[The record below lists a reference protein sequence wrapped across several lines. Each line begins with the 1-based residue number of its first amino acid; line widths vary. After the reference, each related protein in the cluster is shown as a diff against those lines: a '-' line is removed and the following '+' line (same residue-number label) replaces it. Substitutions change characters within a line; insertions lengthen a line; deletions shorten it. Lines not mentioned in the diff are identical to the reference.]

1 MNYLLAEN
9 LKKSFG
15 EKLLFKNLTF
25 GIDAGQKIAMI
36 AKNGSGKTTL
46 LNMLAGIDFPEEGK
60 VVIRKGISVSYLQQ
74 NPELGEENT
83 ILEVV
88 FNSENDYIT
97 AIRNYEQA
105 LINIKLSDSSENQ
118 LLFEAASSRMDALN
132 AWDYETKIKEILT
145 RFQIENLL
153 QKVSELS
160 GGQRKKVALAKAL
173 IEEVDLLL
181 LDEPTNHLDIEMI
194 EWLEDYLSKQ
204 KLSLLVVTHDRYF
217 LDNVCQEILELDN
230 GQLYRYKGNYSYFL
244 EKKAEREHIES
255 LETEKSRNIYR
266 TELEWMRRM
275 PSARGTKS
283 KARIDAFYDIQEKA
297 LKRTGNNTMELD
309 VKMNRL
315 GGKILEL
322 NNISKNF
329 GNFKAVDDFTY
340 TFKKGERIGIVGK
353 NGIGK
358 STLLNI
364 ITGNSRADRGKISL
378 GQTVVFGYY
387 SQEGFLPKEDKR
399 VIELV
404 KDIAEEIPL
413 GKGTMSASQFL
424 NHFNFPPTLQ
434 YNYFSN
440 LSGGEKR
447 RLFLLITLIKN
458 PNFLLLDEPTN
469 DLDISTLQILEDF
482 LLDFKGCLMIVSHDR
497 FFLDKL
503 VDHVFVFEGNGKVKD
518 YYGNYTAYYRQKLLE
533 ESAKSQNKIE
543 KPKRE
548 KPKDAV
554 KKPSYKQKLEYES
567 LDNEIQLLETEKS
580 EIINRLNSGKE
591 NLEMLQ
597 ELSLRFGEIEK
608 LIDEKML
615 LRLDGNLFKKIIG
628 IVSNN

>member
-46 LNMLAGIDFPEEGK
+46 LNMLAGIDFPEEGR
-60 VVIRKGISVSYLQQ
+60 VVIRKGIRVSYLQQ

-97 AIRNYEQA
+97 AIRSYEQA
-105 LINIKLSDSSENQ
+105 LIKIKLSDSSENQ

-132 AWDYETKIKEILT
+132 AWDYETKVKEILT

-283 KARIDAFYDIQEKA
+283 KARVDAFYDIQEKA
-297 LKRTGNNTMELD
+297 LKRTGNGAIELN

-322 NNISKNF
+322 NNISKSF
-329 GNFKAVDDFTY
+329 GDFKAVDDFTY

-364 ITGNSRADRGKISL
+364 ITGDSRADRGKISL

-503 VDHVFVFEGNGKVKD
+503 VDHVFVFEGNGRIKD
-518 YYGNYTAYYRQKLLE
+518 YYGNYTGYYRQKLLE

-567 LDNEIQLLETEKS
+567 LENEIQSLETEKS

-591 NLEMLQ
+591 NLETLH
-597 ELSLRFGEIEK
+597 ELSIRFGEIEK
-608 LIDEKML
+608 LIDEKTIRWMEL
-615 LRLDGNLFKKIIG
+615 SEIIDN
-628 IVSNN
+628 SR

>member
-46 LNMLAGIDFPEEGK
+46 LNMLAGIDFPEEGR
-60 VVIRKGISVSYLQQ
+60 VVIRKGIRVSYLQQ

-105 LINIKLSDSSENQ
+105 LIKIKLSDSSENQ

-132 AWDYETKIKEILT
+132 AWDYETKVKEILT

-283 KARIDAFYDIQEKA
+283 KARVDAFYDIQEKA
-297 LKRTGNNTMELD
+297 LKRTSNGAIELN

-322 NNISKNF
+322 NNISKSF
-329 GNFKAVDDFTY
+329 GDFKAVDDFTY

-364 ITGNSRADRGKISL
+364 ITGDSRADRGKISL

-503 VDHVFVFEGNGKVKD
+503 VDHVFVFEGNGRIKD
-518 YYGNYTAYYRQKLLE
+518 YYGNYTGYYRQKLLE

-548 KPKDAV
+548 KPKDIV

-567 LDNEIQLLETEKS
+567 LENEIQSLETEKS

-591 NLEMLQ
+591 NMETLH
-597 ELSLRFGEIEK
+597 ELSIRFGEIEK
-608 LIDEKML
+608 LIDEKTIRWMDL
-615 LRLDGNLFKKIIG
+615 SEIIDN
-628 IVSNN
+628 SR

>member
-608 LIDEKML
+608 LIDEKMIRWMEL
-615 LRLDGNLFKKIIG
+615 SEIID
-628 IVSNN
+628 SSK

>member
-46 LNMLAGIDFPEEGK
+46 LNMLAGIDLPEEGR
-60 VVIRKGISVSYLQQ
+60 VVIRKGIRVSYLQQ

-83 ILEVV
+83 IMEVV

-118 LLFEAASSRMDALN
+118 LLFETASSRMDALN

-283 KARIDAFYDIQEKA
+283 KARVDAFYDIEEKA
-297 LKRTGNNTMELD
+297 LKRTGNGAIELN

-322 NNISKNF
+322 NNISKSF
-329 GNFKAVDDFTY
+329 GDFKAVDDFTY

-364 ITGNSRADRGKISL
+364 ITGDGRADRGKISL

-503 VDHVFVFEGNGKVKD
+503 VDHVFVFEGNGRIKD
-518 YYGNYTAYYRQKLLE
+518 YYGNYTGYYRQKLLE

-548 KPKDAV
+548 KPKDVV

-567 LDNEIQLLETEKS
+567 LENEIQSLETEKS

-591 NLEMLQ
+591 NMETLHQ
-597 ELSLRFGEIEK
+597 LSIRFGEIEK
-608 LIDEKML
+608 RIDEKTIRWMEL
-615 LRLDGNLFKKIIG
+615 SEIIDN
-628 IVSNN
+628 SR

>member
-9 LKKSFG
+9 LTKSFG

-25 GIDAGQKIAMI
+25 GIDAGQKIALI
-36 AKNGSGKTTL
+36 ARNGSGKSTL
-46 LNMLAGIDFPEEGK
+46 LNILAGNDFPEEGN
-60 VVIRKGISVSYLQQ
+60 VVIRKDIRVSYLQQ
-74 NPELGEENT
+74 NPELGDENT
-83 ILEVV
+83 VMEVI
-88 FNSENDYIT
+88 FNSENDYIST
-97 AIRNYEQA
+97 IRNYEKA
-105 LINIKLSDSSENQ
+105 LIDLKISNSSENH
-118 LLFEAASSRMDALN
+118 LVFNSASTRMDALN
-132 AWDYETKIKEILT
+132 AWDYEIKIKEVLT
-145 RFQIENLL
+145 RFQIENLQ
-153 QKVSELS
+153 QKINELS

-283 KARIDAFYDIQEKA
+283 KARVDAFYDIQEKA
-297 LKRTGNNTMELD
+297 LKRTGNGAIELN

-322 NNISKNF
+322 NNISKSF
-329 GNFKAVDDFTY
+329 GDFKAVDDFTY

-364 ITGNSRADRGKISL
+364 ITGDSRADRGKISL

-424 NHFNFPPTLQ
+424 NHFNFPQTLQ

-447 RLFLLITLIKN
+447 RLFLLMTLIKN
-458 PNFLLLDEPTN
+458 PNFLILDEPTN
-469 DLDISTLQILEDF
+469 DLDIITLQILEDF

-503 VDHVFVFEGNGKVKD
+503 VDHVFVFEGNGRIKD
-518 YYGNYTAYYRQKLLE
+518 YYGNYTGYYRQKLLE
-533 ESAKSQNKIE
+533 ESSKSQNKIE

-548 KPKDAV
+548 KPKDVV

-567 LDNEIQLLETEKS
+567 LENEIQSLETEKS

-591 NLEMLQ
+591 NMETLH
-597 ELSLRFGEIEK
+597 ELSIRFGEIEK
-608 LIDEKML
+608 RIDEKTIRWMEL
-615 LRLDGNLFKKIIG
+615 SEIIDN
-628 IVSNN
+628 SR

>member
-1 MNYLLAEN
+1 LQKN

-482 LLDFKGCLMIVSHDR
+482 CL
-497 FFLDKL
+497 
-503 VDHVFVFEGNGKVKD
+503 
-518 YYGNYTAYYRQKLLE
+518 T
-533 ESAKSQNKIE
+533 
-543 KPKRE
+543 
-548 KPKDAV
+548 
-554 KKPSYKQKLEYES
+554 
-567 LDNEIQLLETEKS
+567 
-580 EIINRLNSGKE
+580 
-591 NLEMLQ
+591 
-597 ELSLRFGEIEK
+597 LR
-608 LIDEKML
+608 
-615 LRLDGNLFKKIIG
+615 
-628 IVSNN
+628 VV

>member
-46 LNMLAGIDFPEEGK
+46 LNMLAGIDLPEEGR
-60 VVIRKGISVSYLQQ
+60 VVIRKGIRVSYLQQ

-83 ILEVV
+83 IMEVV

-118 LLFEAASSRMDALN
+118 LLFETASSRMDALN

-283 KARIDAFYDIQEKA
+283 KARVDAFYDIEEKA
-297 LKRTGNNTMELD
+297 LKRTGNGAIELN

-322 NNISKNF
+322 NNISKSF
-329 GNFKAVDDFTY
+329 GDFKAVDDFTY

-364 ITGNSRADRGKISL
+364 ITGDSRADRGKISL

-503 VDHVFVFEGNGKVKD
+503 VDHVFVFEGNGRIKD
-518 YYGNYTAYYRQKLLE
+518 YYGNYTGYYRQKLLE

-567 LDNEIQLLETEKS
+567 LENEIQSLETEKS

-591 NLEMLQ
+591 NMETLH
-597 ELSLRFGEIEK
+597 ELSIRFGEIEK
-608 LIDEKML
+608 LTDEKTIRWMEL
-615 LRLDGNLFKKIIG
+615 SEIIDN
-628 IVSNN
+628 SR

>member
-46 LNMLAGIDFPEEGK
+46 LNMLAGIDFPEEGR
-60 VVIRKGISVSYLQQ
+60 VVIRKGIRVSYLQQ

-97 AIRNYEQA
+97 AIRSYEQA
-105 LINIKLSDSSENQ
+105 LIKIKLSDSSENQ

-132 AWDYETKIKEILT
+132 AWDYETKVKEILT

-283 KARIDAFYDIQEKA
+283 KARVDAFYDIQEKA
-297 LKRTGNNTMELD
+297 LKRTSNGAIELN

-322 NNISKNF
+322 NNISKSF
-329 GNFKAVDDFTY
+329 GDFKAVDDFTY

-364 ITGNSRADRGKISL
+364 ITGDSRADRGKISL

-503 VDHVFVFEGNGKVKD
+503 VDHVFVFEGNGRIKD
-518 YYGNYTAYYRQKLLE
+518 YYGNYTGYYRQKLLE

-567 LDNEIQLLETEKS
+567 LEDEIQSLETEKS

-591 NLEMLQ
+591 NMETLH
-597 ELSLRFGEIEK
+597 ELSIRFGEIEK
-608 LIDEKML
+608 LIDEKTIRWMEL
-615 LRLDGNLFKKIIG
+615 SEIIDN
-628 IVSNN
+628 SR

>member
-46 LNMLAGIDFPEEGK
+46 LNMLAGIDLPEEGR
-60 VVIRKGISVSYLQQ
+60 VVIRKGIRVSYLQQ

-83 ILEVV
+83 IMEVV

-118 LLFEAASSRMDALN
+118 LLFETASSRMDALN

-283 KARIDAFYDIQEKA
+283 KARVDAFYDIEEKA
-297 LKRTGNNTMELD
+297 LKRTGNGAIELN

-322 NNISKNF
+322 NNISKSF
-329 GNFKAVDDFTY
+329 GDFKAVDDFTY

-364 ITGNSRADRGKISL
+364 ITGDSRADRGKISL

-503 VDHVFVFEGNGKVKD
+503 VDHVFVFEGNGRIKD
-518 YYGNYTAYYRQKLLE
+518 YYGNYTGYYRQKLLE

-548 KPKDAV
+548 KPKDVV

-567 LDNEIQLLETEKS
+567 LENEIQSLETEKS

-591 NLEMLQ
+591 NMETLHQ
-597 ELSLRFGEIEK
+597 LSIRFGEIEK
-608 LIDEKML
+608 WIDEKTIRWMEL
-615 LRLDGNLFKKIIG
+615 SEIIDN
-628 IVSNN
+628 SR

>member
-46 LNMLAGIDFPEEGK
+46 LNMLAGIDFPEEGR
-60 VVIRKGISVSYLQQ
+60 VVIRKGIRVSYLQQ

-230 GQLYRYKGNYSYFL
+230 GQLYHYKGNYSYFL

-283 KARIDAFYDIQEKA
+283 KARVDAFYDIQEKA
-297 LKRTGNNTMELD
+297 LKRTGNGAIELN

-322 NNISKNF
+322 NNISKSF
-329 GNFKAVDDFTY
+329 GDFKAVDDFTY

-364 ITGNSRADRGKISL
+364 ITGDSRADRGKISL

-503 VDHVFVFEGNGKVKD
+503 VDHVFVFEGNGRIKD
-518 YYGNYTAYYRQKLLE
+518 YYGNYTGYYRQKLLE

-548 KPKDAV
+548 KPKDVV

-567 LDNEIQLLETEKS
+567 LENEIQSLETEKS
-580 EIINRLNSGKE
+580 EIINRLDSGKE
-591 NLEMLQ
+591 NMETLH
-597 ELSLRFGEIEK
+597 ELSIRFGEIEK
-608 LIDEKML
+608 LIDEKTIRWMEL
-615 LRLDGNLFKKIIG
+615 SEIIDN
-628 IVSNN
+628 SR